1 MGVHL
6 VKIRITKAFS
16 GYRIG
21 QEFDWADGMARI
33 YVGRGMA
40 EEIIDTPTGASMV
53 SVERTAPDSDDTVEE
68 ATASP
73 RVERATMPSKRRQAK

>member
-1 MGVHL
+1 M
-6 VKIRITKAFS
+6 KIRITKAFS
-16 GYRIG
+16 GYRVG

-40 EEIIDTPTGASMV
+40 EEIVEPPSGGSTSSI
-53 SVERTAPDSDDTVEE
+53 ERTAPDSADTVEE

>member
-1 MGVHL
+1 M
-6 VKIRITKAFS
+6 KIRITKAFS

-40 EEIIDTPTGASMV
+40 EEIVEPPSGGSTSSI
-53 SVERTAPDSDDTVEE
+53 ERTAPDSDDPIEE
-68 ATASP
+68 AVSSP
-73 RVERATMPSKRRQAK
+73 RVERATMPSKRRQSR

>member
-1 MGVHL
+1 M
-6 VKIRITKAFS
+6 KIRITKAFS
-16 GYRIG
+16 GYRVG

-40 EEIIDTPTGASMV
+40 EEIVEPPSGGSTSSI
-53 SVERTAPDSDDTVEE
+53 ERTAPDSDDTVEE

>member
-1 MGVHL
+1 

-16 GYRIG
+16 GYRVG

-40 EEIIDTPTGASMV
+40 EEVSEPAEAGSET
-53 SVERTAPDSDDTVEE
+53 SVEDKSEDAGLEE

-73 RVERATMPSKRRQAK
+73 KVERATMPSKRRQAK